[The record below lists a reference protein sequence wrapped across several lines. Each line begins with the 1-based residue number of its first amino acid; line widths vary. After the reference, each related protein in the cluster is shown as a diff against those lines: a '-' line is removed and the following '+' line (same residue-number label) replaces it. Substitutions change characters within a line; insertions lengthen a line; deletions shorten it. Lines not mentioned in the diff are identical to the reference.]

1 MQILLINR
9 SFLIA
14 IFMCCTLVSVKA
26 QPTTQKNK
34 RITQWLTTGDSSI
47 LFKQQT
53 TAIPFSGN
61 VSSAQV
67 ITVDDNKTYQSI
79 DGFGFALTQGS
90 AMHIIKMNASKRA
103 ALLRELFDT
112 TGNNIGI
119 SYIRLSIGASD
130 LNEKI
135 FSYSDLPA
143 GETDTALTRFDLGP
157 DRADVIPVMK
167 EILAI
172 NPSIKILG
180 SPWSPP
186 AWMKNNNDTRGGR
199 LKPEYYAA
207 YAKYFVKYIQ
217 AMKVE
222 GIIID
227 AITIQNEPL
236 HPGNN
241 PSLLMTAPEHT
252 DFIKY
257 NLGPSFKAAGINTR
271 IIVYDHNANRPDYPI
286 YILDDPE
293 AKKYADGSAF
303 HLYAG
308 DIAALSDVHNAHPD
322 KNIYFTEQMVV
333 QFGRNK
339 NPGNPKFNI
348 ARPVE
353 RLMIGATR
361 NWSRNVLQ
369 WNLAANSKFTPYTD
383 RGGCDMC
390 QGAVSIDGDTV
401 TRNLA
406 YYSIAHASKFV
417 RPGSVRIA
425 SNETEALSNV
435 AFKTPG
441 GKRVLIVSNTSNQKQ
456 VFSIRFKGKT
466 ATTSLSAGS
475 VATYLWD

>member
-1 MQILLINR
+1 MQILPIIRL
-9 SFLIA
+9 FFIA
-14 IFMCCTLVSVKA
+14 IFLCSRLSGIKA
-26 QPTTQKNK
+26 QSIKHKPTGV
-34 RITQWLTTGDSSI
+34 TQWLTTGDSTI
-47 LFKQQT
+47 LFQQQQR
-53 TAIPFSGN
+53 IPFSATTS
-61 VSSAQV
+61 VKKIIV
-67 ITVDDNKTYQSI
+67 IDENKTYQSI

-90 AMHIIKMNASKRA
+90 AMHIIKMTAAKRA
-103 ALLRELFDT
+103 ALLKELFDT
-112 TGNNIGI
+112 TGKNIGI

-135 FSYSDLPA
+135 FSYNDLPP
-143 GETDTALTRFDLGP
+143 GQTDTALIHFDLGP

-172 NPSIKILG
+172 NPSIKIAG

-186 AWMKNNNDTRGGR
+186 AWMKTNNDTRGGR

-207 YAKYFVKYIQ
+207 YANYFVKYIQ
-217 AMKVE
+217 AMKAE

-227 AITIQNEPL
+227 AITVQNEPL

-241 PSLLMTAPEHT
+241 PSLLMTAPEHA
-252 DFIKY
+252 DFVKN
-257 NLGPSFKAAGINTR
+257 NLGPSFKAAGITTK

-293 AKKYADGSAF
+293 AKKYVDGSGF

-333 QFGRNK
+333 QFGRNE
-339 NPGNPKFNI
+339 NPGEPRFTI
-348 ARPVE
+348 AWPVD

-390 QGAVSIDGDTV
+390 QGAVSIDGDRV

-406 YYSIAHASKFV
+406 YYSMAHASKFI

-425 SNETEALSNV
+425 SNETESISNV

-441 GKRVLIVSNTSNQKQ
+441 GKKVLIVSNTSPQKQ
-456 VFSIRFKGKT
+456 IFAIRYKGKT